1 MTGMISGTPTTA
13 GTYQIIIQAG
23 NANGYGGY
31 STAQIAIGNSNE
43 VITGLRWVSRWNP
56 GGGMSEI
63 EDGGSWYVGISGAN
77 VQRTQDGVN
86 WSSVQVSAGISLS
99 ELGYGDG
106 VWLAVDSAN
115 KVYRSIDNGAS
126 WITAGTMP
134 GAGRSLLKSGGVWLG
149 LNGTTIYRSVDNGTT
164 WSSVATGATQS
175 LYDMAAGAGVI
186 VAVGAGGEIVGSTN
200 EGITWG
206 KRASGTTSYIASIAY
221 GNGRFLAVGYSNLIL
236 TSFDGVI
243 WKSIPAVRS
252 SSGLAFGNGM
262 FLRDNGDVSADGA
275 VWTPR
280 IGYVVDLYDENVV
293 YGASG
298 WISVDSSQTVGG
310 VVPSAYVSNGQ
321 GIAGQGFQS
330 QISASGATMYKAWQL
345 PPGLSLNTM
354 TGMISGTPTTAGTY
368 QIIIQAGNANGYGGY
383 STAQIAIGN

>member
-1 MTGMISGTPTTA
+1 
-13 GTYQIIIQAG
+13 
-23 NANGYGGY
+23 
-31 STAQIAIGNSNE
+31 
-43 VITGLRWVSRWNP
+43 
-56 GGGMSEI
+56 
-63 EDGGSWYVGISGAN
+63 
-77 VQRTQDGVN
+77 
-86 WSSVQVSAGISLS
+86 
-99 ELGYGDG
+99 
-106 VWLAVDSAN
+106 
-115 KVYRSIDNGAS
+115 
-126 WITAGTMP
+126 
-134 GAGRSLLKSGGVWLG
+134 
-149 LNGTTIYRSVDNGTT
+149 
-164 WSSVATGATQS
+164 VATGATQS